1 MSLWEFNGNSWG
13 LMGFNK
19 ETWDVN
25 GTEEGMKTSL
35 IPERMK
41 TCGQFT
47 YNQWT

>member
-1 MSLWEFNGNSWG
+1 MGIQGG
-13 LMGFNK
+13 LMGFNR

-25 GTEEGMKTSL
+25 GTEEGRKTSL

-47 YNQWT
+47 YNQGT